1 MYLRLPGVALLLIFL
16 ENIYFSRCWQ
26 KTTLSSKYVLA
37 KSCKVGSIHH
47 HKFAHAVFSY
57 GCVDTGV
64 LVKHWSLISLIGD
77 RWSDTLFCFSVYL
90 PSVATERKAS
100 PTSGNCSQRRPC
112 VWIRI
117 MVFHVFTKITKTLVF
132 NGFVILLKTQKPSKI
147 KVSSFSVKHENPCFL
162 MVFRFRLDFD
172 HPYRT
177 GPHRPTTSII
187 RYPGIPPF
195 SGRPVSKI

>member
-64 LVKHWSLISLIGD
+64 LVKDWSLISLIGD
-77 RWSDTLFCFSVYL
+77 RWSDKLFCFSVYL

-117 MVFHVFTKITKTLVF
+117 WWFFTFSLKSQKHWFLMVSWFYWKRKNHQKSRFHRFQWNTKTLVF
-132 NGFVILLKTQKPSKI
+132 
-147 KVSSFSVKHENPCFL
+147 
-162 MVFRFRLDFD
+162 
-172 HPYRT
+172 
-177 GPHRPTTSII
+177 
-187 RYPGIPPF
+187 
-195 SGRPVSKI
+195 